1 MVDSDDNRLSVW
13 SFLLRGVFKALVQK
27 HFPSEKQRREKARG
41 NKRKRTLT
49 KIVKTLGSSGEV
61 FVLSGP
67 KKILD

>member
-1 MVDSDDNRLSVW
+1 M
-13 SFLLRGVFKALVQK
+13 FKALVQK

-67 KKILD
+67 KKTLD